1 MQVPAVGAMGWGA
14 GSHHWDR
21 NLNGPKSTSI
31 YHPSLPLEARLQQ
44 TAGFQNRHIRQV
56 PPVPRLSRSGD
67 RFPVLPTLCH
77 LPRIPSSKL
86 IVTISLVISGFLS
99 PMPPLSRG
107 YCWALFV
114 KTHPSPGFCGII
126 FTAIPPTLGL
136 SRAPPQLLTLAFETF
151 WALYFLYTLPS
162 PLVISPSLISQSG
175 PQQALPCQNMHAAP
189 YIERWV

>member
-1 MQVPAVGAMGWGA
+1 MDQNQLQFTTRAFPWKLDF
-14 GSHHWDR
+14 S
-21 NLNGPKSTSI
+21 
-31 YHPSLPLEARLQQ
+31 RLQ
-44 TAGFQNRHIRQV
+44 G
-56 PPVPRLSRSGD
+56 SRTGTSD
-67 RFPVLPTLCH
+67 RFRQCH
-77 LPRIPSSKL
+77 GCLDRETDSRCFPHSAIFLESPPPKL
-86 IVTISLVISGFLS
+86 IVTSSLVISGFLS

-114 KTHPSPGFCGII
+114 KTHPSPSFCGII

-162 PLVISPSLISQSG
+162 PLVISPNLISQSG
-175 PQQALPCQNMHAAP
+175 PQQVLPCQNMHAAP